1 MIVEQLR
8 RKIRVL
14 MAKTPIASIV
24 LSAVAAYGLWQIG
37 TTTAVS
43 QIVLSDATLVGD
55 GVFVASYEPSML
67 VSTAKMETSTI
78 VDTAGVR
85 HEGTAVRLERSDNEV
100 RVWVRVQDPD
110 VREGRMEIQLG
121 KRSLLAHAID
131 ELF

>member
-8 RKIRVL
+8 RKIRGL

-43 QIVLSDATLVGD
+43 QIVLSDATMVGD
-55 GVFVASYEPSML
+55 GVFVASYESSIL
-67 VSTAKMETSTI
+67 VSTAKMETSM

-85 HEGTAVRLERSDNEV
+85 HEGAVVRLKRSDNEV
-100 RVWVRVQDPD
+100 RVWIRVQDPD

-121 KRSLLAHAID
+121 KRTLLAHAID